1 MNKWFTEKA
10 LKFMKKNDHLTQSMQ
25 IRTTWENILPTR
37 LENIKKFD
45 EHVVTLRT

>member
-1 MNKWFTEKA
+1 MVHRKGSYVYET
-10 LKFMKKNDHLTQSMQ
+10 NDHLTQSMQ

-45 EHVVTLRT
+45 EHVVTLRTW